1 MKMEIEFRGKR
12 ADNKEWV
19 YGDLLNLHNGDKYI
33 VNNKFGAC
41 IDDKGNF
48 INTESPFVCKVIP
61 ETVGQYTCV
70 KDINKKKIYEY
81 DRVKCKGV
89 ETLGT
94 VLFDGG
100 SFGIEFD
107 KPIAEDWTST
117 ALYCLINEEGFAE
130 CEVIGNI
137 FDKEIDNGD

>member
-1 MKMEIEFRGKR
+1 MKREIEFRGKTETG
-12 ADNKEWV
+12 EWV
-19 YGDLLNLHNGDKYI
+19 YGAYYKQRGFYVDETDIDCIITTTDVLSNDLGLDY
-33 VNNKFGAC
+33 
-41 IDDKGNF
+41 
-48 INTESPFVCKVIP
+48 EEVIP
-61 ETVGQYTCV
+61 ETVGQYVGV

-100 SFGIEFD
+100 GFGIEFD
-107 KPIAEDWTST
+107 EPIAEDWTST

-130 CEVIGNI
+130 CEVIGTV
-137 FDKEIDNGD
+137 FDKESDNETK